1 MQGLILMRQILCY
14 QIFTVNEEL
23 QSKNTHIFISSP
35 QVLVSRI
42 ILRAL
47 DIITVIVPPAL
58 PAAMTI
64 GTVYAQNRLKKTGIF
79 CISPPRINF
88 CGRLDVFCFDK
99 VSCLNGDHRNKAIY
113 LQIFLISNYS

>member
-1 MQGLILMRQILCY
+1 VIP
-14 QIFTVNEEL
+14 
-23 QSKNTHIFISSP
+23 K
-35 QVLVSRI
+35 I
-42 ILRAL
+42 IIRAL

-88 CGRLDVFCFDK
+88 CGRLDLFCFDK
-99 VSCLNGDHRNKAIY
+99 VNINYGILFEQKASITASPIGRIVIPVIMYVKIFRNDVIVFICNFIMCLTSR
-113 LQIFLISNYS
+113 

>member
-1 MQGLILMRQILCY
+1 MIP
-14 QIFTVNEEL
+14 
-23 QSKNTHIFISSP
+23 K
-35 QVLVSRI
+35 I
-42 ILRAL
+42 IIRAL

-88 CGRLDVFCFDK
+88 CGRLDLFCFDK
-99 VSCLNGDHRNKAIY
+99 VNINDGILFEQKASITESPIEQALILVIMSVDVIVFIYDVMCLTS
-113 LQIFLISNYS
+113 Q